1 MKFSAVLLCAVC
13 LFSCS
18 KDDEEETPYTI
29 TFNGEKLE
37 TGWVTFSG
45 ITMRETSEEE
55 GIQFVGHLTLYN
67 NSGQDIYMT
76 FPRFIANGDNLVD
89 YFGSVAK
96 PCVYPILKHRYS
108 LV

>member
-1 MKFSAVLLCAVC
+1 MC